1 MSKDLFSTFLST
13 FTEYQTAIEEL
24 RPLKRP
30 MLLWSTVS
38 LLYVFGGLQFADTT
52 TSNTTSV
59 TLWGFQII
67 GLTDTKLTIF
77 FFLTT
82 LYYTVRWL
90 WIRHLRLRTYKQ
102 DGFMA
107 MLRQYGMP
115 RSREKETAN
124 HAYDLRKGYA
134 EATSESPFGNEI
146 TAIEAV
152 RSSRGAIYDLFN
164 LSFSARVLSFVEH
177 IFIPFLAP
185 FVIAVVT
192 LIALAVRLCCL

>member
-90 WIRHLRLRTYKQ
+90 WIRHLRLREV
-102 DGFMA
+102 A
-107 MLRQYGMP
+107 W
-115 RSREKETAN
+115 
-124 HAYDLRKGYA
+124 
-134 EATSESPFGNEI
+134 EI
-146 TAIEAV
+146 
-152 RSSRGAIYDLFN
+152 
-164 LSFSARVLSFVEH
+164 
-177 IFIPFLAP
+177 
-185 FVIAVVT
+185 
-192 LIALAVRLCCL
+192 